1 MYIPVMDA
9 MLVVNLPQGD
19 ETVKM
24 TTYKKNCRNH
34 KTKFV
39 TAVCTIHTTV
49 GWDGVRVDGKKI
61 DCISD
66 SSDAFKSTHHH
77 LVLSNTVATVDLGP
91 NW

>member
-34 KTKFV
+34 ET
-39 TAVCTIHTTV
+39 
-49 GWDGVRVDGKKI
+49 
-61 DCISD
+61 
-66 SSDAFKSTHHH
+66 
-77 LVLSNTVATVDLGP
+77 
-91 NW
+91 